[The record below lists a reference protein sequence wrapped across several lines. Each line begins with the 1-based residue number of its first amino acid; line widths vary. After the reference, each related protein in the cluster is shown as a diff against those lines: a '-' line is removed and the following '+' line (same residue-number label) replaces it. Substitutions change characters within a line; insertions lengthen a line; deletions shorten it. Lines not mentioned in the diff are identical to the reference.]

1 MSQAQT
7 LRRIAETL
15 SGLSKVVSQFA
26 AFPGMN
32 AEAAALARTVA
43 DGLDRQAGE
52 IGALSPAAETEAAP
66 ARPPMSAQ
74 GQMAW
79 DLTELRDVLDVLAR
93 RIQLLILAAG
103 GLGASLV
110 DHPADAL
117 LLGLREARDEVKGA
131 QGSVGRIAHLNISG
145 PAVP

>member
-15 SGLSKVVSQFA
+15 SGLSEVVSQFA
-26 AFPGMN
+26 AFPGVN

-74 GQMAW
+74 GHMAW
-79 DLTELRDVLDVLAR
+79 DLTELRDDLDVLAR

-131 QGSVGRIAHLNISG
+131 QGSVGRIADLNFVG
-145 PAVP
+145 PVIR